1 MPVGPLDSRRG
12 QIALAAVLAVAA
24 GAFLAPQV
32 YSSTSGPDGTVAV
45 IELEG
50 TIDESTAQFVEG
62 ELREARQNDSVE
74 AVVLEVNSGGGLPA
88 QSERIYAAVEKTSE
102 QMPVIAAVDTLG
114 ASGAYLSIAP
124 ADDIYTAPSAQ
135 AVGSVGVTG
144 AAPQPLT
151 PSPGDTG
158 PNKGGSHPDEV
169 REDREILA
177 ELFLESVMTQRGDEI
192 ELSREEVARAD
203 IYLGTEAVENGFADE
218 LGFVDDAI
226 DDAADRAGL
235 DSYEVDTRRTEE
247 QQSPL
252 AGLPIQ
258 AEDGEVVVGEHD
270 DSLNENLILAIAPQY
285 VDSTLSAEYEVV
297 YHSGDYVPPEA
308 TQRSDSIGARG
319 TTEPTHNDTAAATG
333 GENR

>member
-1 MPVGPLDSRRG
+1 MPIGPLNTRRG

-151 PSPGDTG
+151 PSAGDTG
-158 PNKGGSHPDEV
+158 PNKGGVHPDEA
-169 REDREILA
+169 RENREILA

-192 ELSREEVARAD
+192 ELSREEVARAE

-226 DDAADRAGL
+226 DDAANRAGL
-235 DSYEVDTRRTEE
+235 DSYEVDTRRTED

-252 AGLPIQ
+252 AGLPLQ
-258 AEDGEVVVGEHD
+258 TEDGEITVGERGE
-270 DSLNENLILAIAPQY
+270 SLNENLILAIAPQY
-285 VDSTLSAEYEVV
+285 VDNTLSEEYEIV
-297 YHSGDYVPPEA
+297 YHSGDYVPPEV
-308 TQRSDSIGARG
+308 TQQSESTGASG
-319 TTEPTHNDTAAATG
+319 SQTSTQNG
-333 GENR
+333 GEDR

>member
-1 MPVGPLDSRRG
+1 MPIGLLDSRRG
-12 QIALAAVLAVAA
+12 QVALVAILAIAA
-24 GAFLAPQV
+24 GAVLAPQV

-45 IELEG
+45 VELEG

-114 ASGAYLSIAP
+114 ASGAYLSIVP

-158 PNKGGSHPDEV
+158 PNKGGAHPDEA

-177 ELFLESVMTQRGDEI
+177 ELFLESVMTQRDDEI
-192 ELSREEVARAD
+192 VLSREEVARAD
-203 IYLGTEAVENGFADE
+203 VYLGTEAVDNGFADE
-218 LGFVDDAI
+218 LGFVDDAVA
-226 DDAADRAGL
+226 DAADRAGL
-235 DSYEVDTRRTEE
+235 DSYEVDARRTED
-247 QQSPL
+247 QQNPI
-252 AGLPIQ
+252 AGLPLQ
-258 AEDGEVVVGEHD
+258 TENGEVVVGEG
-270 DSLNENLILAIAPQY
+270 SERLNGNLILAIAPQY
-285 VDSTLSAEYEVV
+285 VDTALPEAYEVV
-297 YHSGDYVPPEA
+297 SHSGDYVPA
-308 TQRSDSIGARG
+308 DTTHRSDDAGA
-319 TTEPTHNDTAAATG
+319 EPNMPQQNGTAAPTG
-333 GENR
+333 GEDR

>member
-1 MPVGPLDSRRG
+1 MPVGPLNSRRG
-12 QIALAAVLAVAA
+12 QIALAAVVAVAA

-32 YSSTSGPDGTVAV
+32 YSSTTGPDGTVAV

-144 AAPQPLT
+144 AAPQPLA

-158 PNKGGSHPDEV
+158 PNKGSAHPDDA

-203 IYLGTEAVENGFADE
+203 VYLGTEAVNNGFADE

-226 DDAADRAGL
+226 DDAADRAEL
-235 DSYEVDTRRTEE
+235 DSYEVDTRRTET
-247 QQSPL
+247 QQSPI
-252 AGLPIQ
+252 AGLPLQ
-258 AEDGEVVVGEHD
+258 TEDGEVVVERNER
-270 DSLNENLILAIAPQY
+270 LNENLILAIAPQY
-285 VDSTLSAEYEVV
+285 VDRTLSEEFEIV

-308 TQRSDSIGARG
+308 TQHSDTTGAEG
-319 TTEPTHNDTAAATG
+319 SPTSPQNETAASTG

>member
-12 QIALAAVLAVAA
+12 QIALVAVLAIAA
-24 GAFLAPQV
+24 GVVLAPQV

-62 ELREARQNDSVE
+62 ELREARQNDSIE

-88 QSERIYAAVEKTSE
+88 QSERIYAAVERTSE

-124 ADDIYTAPSAQ
+124 ADDIYVAPSAQ

-144 AAPQPLT
+144 TAPQPLA
-151 PSPGDTG
+151 PSAGDTG
-158 PNKGGSHPDEV
+158 PNKGGAHPDDA

-192 ELSREEVARAD
+192 ELSRDEVARANV
-203 IYLGTEAVENGFADE
+203 YLGTEAVENGFADE

-226 DDAADRAGL
+226 DDAANRAGL
-235 DSYEVDTRRTEE
+235 DSYEVDTRRTED

-252 AGLPIQ
+252 AGLPLQ
-258 AEDGEVVVGEHD
+258 TEDGTVVVGEGED
-270 DSLNENLILAIAPQY
+270 DLNENLILAVAPQY
-285 VDSTLSAEYEVV
+285 VDDVLPEEYEIV
-297 YHSGDYVPPEA
+297 YHSGKYVPEEA
-308 TQRSDSIGARG
+308 RQSGAG
-319 TTEPTHNDTAAATG
+319 AETPQDDATETG
-333 GENR
+333 GETR